1 MTLRAQPMSY
11 QSELVH
17 FLTGHASAWVM
28 SQSKNSPC
36 TRADWPRISFAL
48 NSACPWRSAAR
59 SPGRVLPST
68 RGFTNSAVVP
78 RGIRRRRQR
87 RNELLTLHSTAI
99 GYELGLGYATFPGP
113 FLRQDWIPKMIMA
126 VAVLFV

>member
-59 SPGRVLPST
+59 SPGRVLPLT

-78 RGIRRRRQR
+78 RGIRRRRPGAAER
-87 RNELLTLHSTAI
+87 TTDLHSTAI
-99 GYELGLGYATFPGP
+99 GYELALGYSTFRGP
-113 FLRQDWIPKMIMA
+113 FLR
-126 VAVLFV
+126 